1 MSKKVTTDD
10 YKKRV
15 KELTGNEYEVLAEYV
30 SAKSLIKM
38 KHNVCGHIYDVS
50 PSNFLSGRRCP
61 QCNHPKYNIDIIK
74 SKAKQLD
81 MTILETTYNGVFD
94 KMKFICDK
102 HPELGVQL
110 TTATGINQG
119 HNCCPKCRYSKT
131 SKSQTAKIDIDD
143 IRKEFLDRNLT
154 LLSKEYVNCKSP
166 LIYICNKHI
175 NNGKQQ
181 ITYDA
186 FKNGTK
192 FCCNSCAK
200 EHISNLKMTPQNEII
215 KIVEDCGFEFVDI
228 EKIGRRT
235 FVKYIC
241 PIHRDKGIQ
250 KKLLSH
256 IKRGEKCIYCVGI
269 AKLTQE
275 EFEEKVKTNDKN
287 IKILSKYNGNKS
299 YIDCVCRE
307 CGYTWKTQAFNLM
320 YGGKCPNCAGSKGE
334 IKIRDFLDNKSLE
347 YKREYV
353 FSGLYGDCGKPLR
366 FDFAVFNSN
375 KSLKCLVEFDGI
387 QHFQPVNFWG
397 NEYAYT
403 QIRFETLKRY
413 DERKTNYCKEHNIKL
428 IRIPYWDFD
437 NIEDIL
443 NRELEVV

>member
-1 MSKKVTTDD
+1 
-10 YKKRV
+10 
-15 KELTGNEYEVLAEYV
+15 
-30 SAKSLIKM
+30 
-38 KHNVCGHIYDVS
+38 
-50 PSNFLSGRRCP
+50 
-61 QCNHPKYNIDIIK
+61 
-74 SKAKQLD
+74 
-81 MTILETTYNGVFD
+81 
-94 KMKFICDK
+94 
-102 HPELGVQL
+102 
-110 TTATGINQG
+110 
-119 HNCCPKCRYSKT
+119 
-131 SKSQTAKIDIDD
+131 
-143 IRKEFLDRNLT
+143 
-154 LLSKEYVNCKSP
+154 
-166 LIYICNKHI
+166 
-175 NNGKQQ
+175 
-181 ITYDA
+181 
-186 FKNGTK
+186 
-192 FCCNSCAK
+192 
-200 EHISNLKMTPQNEII
+200 MTPQNEII

-299 YIDCVCRE
+299 YIDCVCKE